1 MRFQCYDRGSF
12 LSRPDRVAS
21 TIQTVIVAAVP
32 KTGHGCDVL
41 RQKVQQ
47 TVKVCL
53 SGPII
58 TIVLFHYDTM
68 TRRERPKRQERI
80 MAEVGPEDKHFMLSY
95 EELEEQIAQL
105 ETDVQRYLEE
115 RDILF
120 RRNQVWENRFDALV
134 DLVVVVD
141 DALKVVHANRA
152 AEILL
157 NRPKNH
163 ILGKKYYEVLYGQD
177 HPAPDCPL
185 IVAQKTLKAE
195 SLELSQSRLGGS
207 FLCSA
212 SPIAGKNG
220 KLNGWLLVLRDV
232 SAWKRRQR
240 AEQQAV
246 KLDAVSSLSGVIAHE
261 FNNLLTGIQG
271 TLSLV
276 ASETKENAP
285 VMERLARMEGYVK
298 RGEELTK
305 QLLGFSEGNRYEV
318 ESTDINRLV
327 EKTCEHFRALRKDIR
342 VVTRLQEAIWLTD
355 VDAGQ
360 MERVL
365 FHICTNALQAMPL
378 GGELNAET
386 ENVVFDTN
394 YSDFFGVPKGEYL
407 KISITDT
414 GEGMDFAIQ
423 ELIFDPFYT
432 TRPQG
437 TGLGLAFA
445 QRIVRNHG
453 GLINVYS
460 EKGHGTTFNIYLP
473 ASGEK
478 TEAESPSENRPRQD
492 AVVTGSETVLLVDDE
507 KFILDVG
514 GEMLKAMGYRVL
526 AANGGSEAVGIYERQ
541 GREIDLVIL
550 DMIMPDMDGKK
561 TYEKL
566 KAMNDNV
573 KVLLASGYSM
583 TSQVAEIL
591 DRGFNG
597 FIQKPFNMI
606 RLSNKIREILARAAV
621 NTAQTQPEI
630 TD

>member
-1 MRFQCYDRGSF
+1 
-12 LSRPDRVAS
+12 
-21 TIQTVIVAAVP
+21 
-32 KTGHGCDVL
+32 
-41 RQKVQQ
+41 
-47 TVKVCL
+47 
-53 SGPII
+53 
-58 TIVLFHYDTM
+58 
-68 TRRERPKRQERI
+68 
-80 MAEVGPEDKHFMLSY
+80 MAEAGPEDKHFMLSY

-120 RRNQVWENRFDALV
+120 RRNQVWEHRFDALV

-157 NRPKNH
+157 NRPKNQ

-212 SPIAGKNG
+212 SPIAGRNG
-220 KLNGWLLVLRDV
+220 KLNGWLLVLRDI
-232 SAWKRRQR
+232 SSWKRRQR

-318 ESTDINRLV
+318 ESTDINCLV
-327 EKTCEHFRALRKDIR
+327 EKTCEHFKALRKDVR

-414 GEGMDFAIQ
+414 GEGMDFAVQ

-492 AVVTGSETVLLVDDE
+492 TVVTGSETVLLVDDE

-526 AANGGSEAVGIYERQ
+526 AANGGSEAMGIYERQ

-566 KAMNDNV
+566 KAMNDNI

-621 NTAQTQPEI
+621 NTGQTQLEI

>member
-12 LSRPDRVAS
+12 LSRRDRVAS

-80 MAEVGPEDKHFMLSY
+80 MAEAGPEDKHFMLSY

-120 RRNQVWENRFDALV
+120 RRNQVWEHRFDALV

-157 NRPKNH
+157 NRPKNQ

-212 SPIAGKNG
+212 SPIAGRNG
-220 KLNGWLLVLRDV
+220 KLNGWLLVLRDI
-232 SAWKRRQR
+232 SSWKRRQR

-318 ESTDINRLV
+318 ESTDINCLV
-327 EKTCEHFRALRKDIR
+327 EKTCEHFKALRKDVR

-414 GEGMDFAIQ
+414 GEGMDFAVQ

-492 AVVTGSETVLLVDDE
+492 TVVTGSETVLLVDDE

-526 AANGGSEAVGIYERQ
+526 AANGGSEAMGIYERQ

-566 KAMNDNV
+566 KAMNDNI

-621 NTAQTQPEI
+621 NTGQTQPEI

>member
-1 MRFQCYDRGSF
+1 
-12 LSRPDRVAS
+12 
-21 TIQTVIVAAVP
+21 
-32 KTGHGCDVL
+32 
-41 RQKVQQ
+41 
-47 TVKVCL
+47 
-53 SGPII
+53 
-58 TIVLFHYDTM
+58 
-68 TRRERPKRQERI
+68 
-80 MAEVGPEDKHFMLSY
+80 MAEAGPEDKHFMLSY

-120 RRNQVWENRFDALV
+120 RRNQVWEHRFDALV

-157 NRPKNH
+157 NRPKNQ

-212 SPIAGKNG
+212 SPIAGRNG
-220 KLNGWLLVLRDV
+220 KLNGWLLVLRDI
-232 SAWKRRQR
+232 SSWKRRQR

-318 ESTDINRLV
+318 ESTDINCLV
-327 EKTCEHFRALRKDIR
+327 EKTCEHFKALRKDVR

-414 GEGMDFAIQ
+414 GEGMDFAVQ

-492 AVVTGSETVLLVDDE
+492 TVVTGSETVLLVDDE

-526 AANGGSEAVGIYERQ
+526 AANGGSEAMGIYERQ

-566 KAMNDNV
+566 KAMNDNI

-621 NTAQTQPEI
+621 NTGQTQPEI

>member
-1 MRFQCYDRGSF
+1 
-12 LSRPDRVAS
+12 
-21 TIQTVIVAAVP
+21 
-32 KTGHGCDVL
+32 
-41 RQKVQQ
+41 
-47 TVKVCL
+47 
-53 SGPII
+53 
-58 TIVLFHYDTM
+58 
-68 TRRERPKRQERI
+68 
-80 MAEVGPEDKHFMLSY
+80 MAEAGPEDKHFMLSY

-120 RRNQVWENRFDALV
+120 RRNQVWEHRFDALV

-157 NRPKNH
+157 NRPKNQ

-327 EKTCEHFRALRKDIR
+327 EKTCEHFKALRKDVR

-414 GEGMDFAIQ
+414 GEGMDFAVQ

-460 EKGHGTTFNIYLP
+460 EKEHGTTFNIYLP

-492 AVVTGSETVLLVDDE
+492 TVVTGSETVLLVDDE

-566 KAMNDNV
+566 KAMNDNI

-621 NTAQTQPEI
+621 NTGQTQPEI

>member
-1 MRFQCYDRGSF
+1 
-12 LSRPDRVAS
+12 
-21 TIQTVIVAAVP
+21 
-32 KTGHGCDVL
+32 
-41 RQKVQQ
+41 
-47 TVKVCL
+47 
-53 SGPII
+53 
-58 TIVLFHYDTM
+58 
-68 TRRERPKRQERI
+68 
-80 MAEVGPEDKHFMLSY
+80 MAEAGPEDKHFMLSY

-120 RRNQVWENRFDALV
+120 RRNQVWEHRFDALV

-157 NRPKNH
+157 NRPKNQ

-271 TLSLV
+271 SLSLV

-327 EKTCEHFRALRKDIR
+327 EKTCEHFKALRKDVR

-414 GEGMDFAIQ
+414 GEGMDFAVQ

-492 AVVTGSETVLLVDDE
+492 TVVTGSETVLLVDDE

-621 NTAQTQPEI
+621 NTGQTQPEI

>member
-1 MRFQCYDRGSF
+1 
-12 LSRPDRVAS
+12 
-21 TIQTVIVAAVP
+21 
-32 KTGHGCDVL
+32 
-41 RQKVQQ
+41 
-47 TVKVCL
+47 
-53 SGPII
+53 
-58 TIVLFHYDTM
+58 
-68 TRRERPKRQERI
+68 
-80 MAEVGPEDKHFMLSY
+80 MAEAGPEDKHFMLSY

-120 RRNQVWENRFDALV
+120 RRNQVWEHRFDALV

-157 NRPKNH
+157 NRPKNQ

-212 SPIAGKNG
+212 SPIAGRNG

-232 SAWKRRQR
+232 SSWKRRQR

-318 ESTDINRLV
+318 ESTDINCLV
-327 EKTCEHFRALRKDIR
+327 EKTCEHFKALRKDVR

-414 GEGMDFAIQ
+414 GEGMDFAVQ

-492 AVVTGSETVLLVDDE
+492 TVVTGSETVLLVDDE

-566 KAMNDNV
+566 KAMNDNI

-621 NTAQTQPEI
+621 NTGQTQPEI

>member
-1 MRFQCYDRGSF
+1 
-12 LSRPDRVAS
+12 
-21 TIQTVIVAAVP
+21 
-32 KTGHGCDVL
+32 
-41 RQKVQQ
+41 
-47 TVKVCL
+47 
-53 SGPII
+53 
-58 TIVLFHYDTM
+58 
-68 TRRERPKRQERI
+68 
-80 MAEVGPEDKHFMLSY
+80 MAEAGPEDKHFMLSY

-120 RRNQVWENRFDALV
+120 RRNQVWEHRFDALV

-157 NRPKNH
+157 NRPKNQ

-212 SPIAGKNG
+212 SPIAGRNG
-220 KLNGWLLVLRDV
+220 KLNGWLLVLRDI
-232 SAWKRRQR
+232 SSWKRRQR

-318 ESTDINRLV
+318 ESTDINCLV
-327 EKTCEHFRALRKDIR
+327 EKTCEHFKALRKDVR

-414 GEGMDFAIQ
+414 GEGMDFAVQ

-492 AVVTGSETVLLVDDE
+492 TVVTGSETVLLVDDE

-566 KAMNDNV
+566 KAMNDNI

-621 NTAQTQPEI
+621 NTGQTQPEI

>member
-1 MRFQCYDRGSF
+1 
-12 LSRPDRVAS
+12 
-21 TIQTVIVAAVP
+21 
-32 KTGHGCDVL
+32 
-41 RQKVQQ
+41 
-47 TVKVCL
+47 
-53 SGPII
+53 
-58 TIVLFHYDTM
+58 
-68 TRRERPKRQERI
+68 
-80 MAEVGPEDKHFMLSY
+80 MAEAGPEDKHFMLSY

-120 RRNQVWENRFDALV
+120 RRNQVWEHRFDALV

-157 NRPKNH
+157 NRPKNQ

-327 EKTCEHFRALRKDIR
+327 EKTCEHFKALRKDVR

-414 GEGMDFAIQ
+414 GEGMDFAVQ

-492 AVVTGSETVLLVDDE
+492 TVVTGSETVLLVDDE

-606 RLSNKIREILARAAV
+606 RLSNKIREILGKAAV
-621 NTAQTQPEI
+621 NTV
-630 TD
+630 

>member
-1 MRFQCYDRGSF
+1 
-12 LSRPDRVAS
+12 
-21 TIQTVIVAAVP
+21 
-32 KTGHGCDVL
+32 
-41 RQKVQQ
+41 
-47 TVKVCL
+47 
-53 SGPII
+53 
-58 TIVLFHYDTM
+58 
-68 TRRERPKRQERI
+68 
-80 MAEVGPEDKHFMLSY
+80 MAEAGPEDKHFMLSY

-120 RRNQVWENRFDALV
+120 RRNQVWEHRFDALV

-157 NRPKNH
+157 NRPKNQ

-327 EKTCEHFRALRKDIR
+327 EKTCEHFKALRKDVR

-414 GEGMDFAIQ
+414 GEGMDFAVQ

-492 AVVTGSETVLLVDDE
+492 TVVTGSETVLLVDDE

-566 KAMNDNV
+566 KAMNDNI

-606 RLSNKIREILARAAV
+606 RLSNKIREILGKAAV
-621 NTAQTQPEI
+621 NTV
-630 TD
+630 

>member
-1 MRFQCYDRGSF
+1 
-12 LSRPDRVAS
+12 
-21 TIQTVIVAAVP
+21 
-32 KTGHGCDVL
+32 
-41 RQKVQQ
+41 
-47 TVKVCL
+47 
-53 SGPII
+53 
-58 TIVLFHYDTM
+58 
-68 TRRERPKRQERI
+68 

-105 ETDVQRYLEE
+105 ETDVQRCLEE

-120 RRNQVWENRFDALV
+120 RRNQVWEHRFDALV

-141 DALKVVHANRA
+141 DALNVVHANRA
-152 AEILL
+152 AEVVL
-157 NRPKNH
+157 NRPKNQM
-163 ILGKKYYEVLYGQD
+163 LGKKYYEVLYSQD
-177 HPAPDCPL
+177 RPEPDCPL

-195 SLELSQSRLGGS
+195 SLELSRSRLGGS

-220 KLNGWLLVLRDV
+220 KLNGWLLVLRDI
-232 SAWKRRQR
+232 SASKRRER

-276 ASETKENAP
+276 ASEIRENAP
-285 VMERLARMEGYVK
+285 LMERLARMEGYVQ

-327 EKTCEHFRALRKDIR
+327 DMTCEHFKALRKDVR

-378 GGELNAET
+378 GGELNVET

-394 YSDFFGVPKGEYL
+394 YSDFFGVPKGKYL

-414 GEGMDFAIQ
+414 GEGVDFAVQ

-445 QRIVRNHG
+445 QRIVKNHG

-478 TEAESPSENRPRQD
+478 TDAESPSENRPRQD

-566 KAMNDNV
+566 KEMNGDV

-591 DRGFNG
+591 DHGFNG

-606 RLSNKIREILARAAV
+606 RLSNKMREILARATV
-621 NTAQTQPEI
+621 NTA
-630 TD
+630 

>member
-12 LSRPDRVAS
+12 LSRRDRVAS

-80 MAEVGPEDKHFMLSY
+80 MAEAGPEDKHFMLSY

-120 RRNQVWENRFDALV
+120 RRNQVWEHRFDALV

-157 NRPKNH
+157 NRPKNQ

-212 SPIAGKNG
+212 SPIAGRNG
-220 KLNGWLLVLRDV
+220 KLNGWLLVLRDI
-232 SAWKRRQR
+232 SSWKRRQR

-318 ESTDINRLV
+318 ESTDINCLV
-327 EKTCEHFRALRKDIR
+327 EKTCEHFKALRKDVR

-414 GEGMDFAIQ
+414 GEGMDFAVQ

-492 AVVTGSETVLLVDDE
+492 TVVTGSETVLLVDDE

-526 AANGGSEAVGIYERQ
+526 AANGGSEAMGIYERQ

-566 KAMNDNV
+566 KAMNDNI

-621 NTAQTQPEI
+621 NTGQTQLEI

>member
-1 MRFQCYDRGSF
+1 
-12 LSRPDRVAS
+12 
-21 TIQTVIVAAVP
+21 
-32 KTGHGCDVL
+32 
-41 RQKVQQ
+41 
-47 TVKVCL
+47 
-53 SGPII
+53 
-58 TIVLFHYDTM
+58 VLFHYDTM

-80 MAEVGPEDKHFMLSY
+80 MAEAGPEDKHFMLSY

-120 RRNQVWENRFDALV
+120 RRNQVWEHRFDALV

-157 NRPKNH
+157 NRPKNQ

-327 EKTCEHFRALRKDIR
+327 EKTCEHFKALRKDVR

-414 GEGMDFAIQ
+414 GEGMDFAVQ

-492 AVVTGSETVLLVDDE
+492 TVVTGSETVLLVDDE

-566 KAMNDNV
+566 KAMNDNI

-621 NTAQTQPEI
+621 NTGQTQPEI

>member
-1 MRFQCYDRGSF
+1 
-12 LSRPDRVAS
+12 
-21 TIQTVIVAAVP
+21 
-32 KTGHGCDVL
+32 
-41 RQKVQQ
+41 
-47 TVKVCL
+47 
-53 SGPII
+53 
-58 TIVLFHYDTM
+58 
-68 TRRERPKRQERI
+68 
-80 MAEVGPEDKHFMLSY
+80 MAEAGPEDKHFMLSY

-120 RRNQVWENRFDALV
+120 RRNQVWEHRFDALV

-157 NRPKNH
+157 NRPKNQ

-212 SPIAGKNG
+212 SPIAGRNG

-318 ESTDINRLV
+318 ESTDINCLV
-327 EKTCEHFRALRKDIR
+327 EKTCEHFKALRKDVR

-414 GEGMDFAIQ
+414 GEGMDFAVQ

-492 AVVTGSETVLLVDDE
+492 TVVTGSETVLLVDDE

-526 AANGGSEAVGIYERQ
+526 AANGGSEAMGIYERQ

-566 KAMNDNV
+566 KAMNDNI

-621 NTAQTQPEI
+621 NTGQTQLEI

>member
-1 MRFQCYDRGSF
+1 
-12 LSRPDRVAS
+12 
-21 TIQTVIVAAVP
+21 
-32 KTGHGCDVL
+32 
-41 RQKVQQ
+41 
-47 TVKVCL
+47 
-53 SGPII
+53 
-58 TIVLFHYDTM
+58 
-68 TRRERPKRQERI
+68 
-80 MAEVGPEDKHFMLSY
+80 MAEAGPEDKHFMLSY
-95 EELEEQIAQL
+95 EELEERIEQL

-115 RDILF
+115 REILF
-120 RRNQVWENRFDALV
+120 RRNQVWESRFDALV

-141 DALKVVHANRA
+141 DALNVVHANRA
-152 AEILL
+152 AEVVL
-157 NRPKNH
+157 NRPKNQ

-177 HPAPDCPL
+177 RPEPDCPL

-212 SPIAGKNG
+212 SPIAGRNG
-220 KLNGWLLVLRDV
+220 KLNGWLLVLRDI
-232 SAWKRRQR
+232 SASKRRER
-240 AEQQAV
+240 SEQQAV

-271 TLSLV
+271 TLSLA
-276 ASETKENAP
+276 ASGLKENAP

-327 EKTCEHFRALRKDIR
+327 DKTCGHFKALRKDVR
-342 VVTRLQEAIWLTD
+342 VITRLQEAIWLTD

-378 GGELNAET
+378 GGELNVET

-394 YSDFFGVPKGEYL
+394 YSDFFGVPKGQYL

-414 GEGMDFAIQ
+414 GEGMDFAVQ

-445 QRIVRNHG
+445 QRIVKNHG

-473 ASGEK
+473 ASREK
-478 TEAESPSENRPRQD
+478 TEAESPSENRPAQD

-507 KFILDVG
+507 KFILDIG
-514 GEMLKAMGYRVL
+514 GEMLKTMGYRVL
-526 AANGGSEAVGIYERQ
+526 DANGGSEAVGIYERQ
-541 GREIDLVIL
+541 GQEIDLVIL

-566 KAMNDNV
+566 KAINGNV
-573 KVLLASGYSM
+573 RVLLASGYSM

-606 RLSNKIREILARAAV
+606 RLSNKIREILGKTAV
-621 NTAQTQPEI
+621 NTA
-630 TD
+630 

>member
-1 MRFQCYDRGSF
+1 
-12 LSRPDRVAS
+12 
-21 TIQTVIVAAVP
+21 
-32 KTGHGCDVL
+32 
-41 RQKVQQ
+41 
-47 TVKVCL
+47 
-53 SGPII
+53 
-58 TIVLFHYDTM
+58 
-68 TRRERPKRQERI
+68 
-80 MAEVGPEDKHFMLSY
+80 MAEAGPEDKHFMLSY

-120 RRNQVWENRFDALV
+120 RRNQVWEHRFDALV

-157 NRPKNH
+157 NRPKNQ

-212 SPIAGKNG
+212 SPIAGRNG

-318 ESTDINRLV
+318 ESTDINCLV
-327 EKTCEHFRALRKDIR
+327 EKTCEHFKALRKDVR

-414 GEGMDFAIQ
+414 GEGMDFAVQ

-492 AVVTGSETVLLVDDE
+492 TVVTGSETVLLVDDE

-566 KAMNDNV
+566 KAMNDNI

-621 NTAQTQPEI
+621 NTGQTQPEI

>member
-1 MRFQCYDRGSF
+1 
-12 LSRPDRVAS
+12 
-21 TIQTVIVAAVP
+21 
-32 KTGHGCDVL
+32 
-41 RQKVQQ
+41 
-47 TVKVCL
+47 
-53 SGPII
+53 
-58 TIVLFHYDTM
+58 
-68 TRRERPKRQERI
+68 
-80 MAEVGPEDKHFMLSY
+80 MAEAGPEDKHFMLSY

-120 RRNQVWENRFDALV
+120 RRNQVWEHRFDALV

-157 NRPKNH
+157 NRPKNQ

-212 SPIAGKNG
+212 SPIAGRNG
-220 KLNGWLLVLRDV
+220 KLNGWLLVLRDI

-318 ESTDINRLV
+318 ESTDINCLV
-327 EKTCEHFRALRKDIR
+327 EKTCEHFKALRKDVR

-414 GEGMDFAIQ
+414 GEGMDFAVQ

-492 AVVTGSETVLLVDDE
+492 TVVTGSETVLLVDDE

-526 AANGGSEAVGIYERQ
+526 AANGGSEAMGIYERQ

-566 KAMNDNV
+566 KAMNDNI

-621 NTAQTQPEI
+621 NTGQTQPEI